1 MSTCAELFI
10 ALLESQNF
18 HYASKIDDDGDVVV
32 DFPYKGKTFKCF
44 FSGEGGS
51 YLSLYCVYENIPED
65 KLVDVIFLC
74 NELNTKYKWITFYVD
89 HDRDMMLHDDAILAT
104 ENAAQETMEL
114 LARCINIG
122 EEIKPLVMKAIYA

>member
-1 MSTCAELFI
+1 MNTCAELFI

-18 HYASKIDDDGDVVV
+18 HYSSQVDDDGDVIIG
-32 DFPYKGKTFKCF
+32 FPFKGKTFRCF
-44 FSGEGGS
+44 FNDK

-89 HDRDMMLHDDAILAT
+89 HDKDMMLHDDAILST
-104 ENAAQETMEL
+104 ENAAEEAMEL
-114 LARCINIG
+114 LVRCINIG